1 MHVQPCVLLGA
12 FINVGWG
19 KKETQFHGSEGKP
32 RMKTTTSTENNPNK
46 ALPWDDHLPRVSW
59 RGDGQFFVC
68 STVHSE
74 TGNRQL
80 YVYNREGTRQST
92 SETVD
97 GLEQALSW
105 K

>member
-1 MHVQPCVLLGA
+1 MQ
-12 FINVGWG
+12 
-19 KKETQFHGSEGKP
+19 
-32 RMKTTTSTENNPNK
+32 NPNK